1 VTTTR
6 DNEGEV
12 LRRGIGAQGSNPK
25 KQMERYLMDV
35 AENYQL
41 GFQDPASPIMEG
53 IINFYNYVFIYL
65 TFVTIIVI

>member
-1 VTTTR
+1 MKR
-6 DNEGEV
+6 
-12 LRRGIGAQGSNPK
+12 I
-25 KQMERYLMDV
+25 LMDV

-41 GFQDPASPIMEG
+41 GFQDAASPIMEG